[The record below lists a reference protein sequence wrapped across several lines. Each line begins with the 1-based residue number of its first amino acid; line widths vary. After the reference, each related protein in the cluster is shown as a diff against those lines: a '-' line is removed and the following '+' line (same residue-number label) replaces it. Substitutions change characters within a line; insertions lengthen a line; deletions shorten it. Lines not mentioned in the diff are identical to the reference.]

1 MGINSEFS
9 GARKRIWRRSGQ
21 SQAGVVASPKTSSG
35 ALSSSEVQQHGVD
48 VGGSRPRPAPEVATS
63 RPVSCPGPHAIPRD
77 DVEYRRLRN
86 CVKEMRAA
94 DLAVG
99 QVGRAY
105 VNYMKLRGECSELC
119 KSLAD
124 FRLGPI
130 GPLPFELT
138 RSPPNPRSVS
148 TGAEGLFGTVGQPP
162 LITLPSTESTDDS
175 RSLPGRY
182 LRNRYLE
189 AINDWKSCQENLL
202 EALRASLL
210 QVYHKVDPSVTY
222 RGFELLCANENAR
235 KFAIN
240 QIQDASL
247 SPEMKNIHLSLF
259 DAPTTS
265 PAGASLTGYEV
276 RFSNYDLVLSDLNET
291 RCLLKAAESGVF
303 PKAAIQECVISQRGD
318 AILEFANTDA
328 ENFPAYRFRVSSHML
343 AETSPVFARM
353 FGLHSSGGTLDADYE
368 RVLPPPPARHKCSD
382 GSEVKLYRMPHV
394 ELNTKRA
401 MEIVLHAAHMHS
413 DMIPRDVDFDQFVAI
428 AEVCLRYQCTSPL
441 EVIVEHRWLPQWMYK
456 AVPVGNDIPD
466 GLLTILYAFGARRLF
481 ARVSKTVILNIVDEA
496 DLRPKPWPRA
506 VKDKLWA
513 IREAK
518 MEQVYACCRDT
529 LREYLRPPPPPPH
542 SLTHTDA
549 AAVATVVAEPKG
561 NGGGNG
567 NATTSDRPS
576 VLMLTTTPRCPKG
589 SHACDAASLGWLM
602 MTFAELEVLPH
613 IMGPGQNRGLAAHLP
628 PPPRRSLNQL
638 FDSLRF
644 MASPPLPD
652 HHGGVCDYAS
662 AFRSALNDVY
672 NSVPGLTLYE
682 VSGRHGWGLSS
693 PSRHRQQNHHRQPH
707 DPKQQQH
714 RQPAPEDQMR
724 RPPPALDYCNHH
736 RHAQGRPCLAESS
749 EAVRL
754 RILGMLDDLND
765 LHAAAMV
772 SRSWYDTYK
781 KNELALM
788 RGILRRRTDRLSF
801 GRAHGA
807 VDVDDGGAGAIKD
820 GTVTTS
826 VARRDPTFPV
836 SCFEESDDD
845 DGDDASE
852 SDCCDDAA
860 DGEAAVDESHGN
872 DSGVNIN
879 ALTPTTSEDSGHSSL
894 DAMMTREEAEQIL
907 WPPSIG
913 SSSTMPSPSPPLPI
927 IPTKTSSIMTAAI
940 RGHQLL
946 QRRRRQ
952 QQQQQQQQRAST
964 AADQA
969 SREKFL
975 GGGFAFTEHKTLL
988 PDENKHPRETYERL
1002 IGMPVREPPAGR
1014 CAG

>member
-48 VGGSRPRPAPEVATS
+48 VGGSKPRPAPEVATS
-63 RPVSCPGPHAIPRD
+63 RPVSCPGPNATTAD
-77 DVEYRRLRN
+77 GVEYRRLRN
-86 CVKEMRAA
+86 CVEDMRGA
-94 DLAVG
+94 DLAID

-105 VNYMKLRGECSELC
+105 VNYTKLRGECSELC
-119 KSLAD
+119 KS
-124 FRLGPI
+124 
-130 GPLPFELT
+130 
-138 RSPPNPRSVS
+138 PRSVS
-148 TGAEGLFGTVGQPP
+148 TGADGLLGAVGQLP
-162 LITLPSTESTDDS
+162 LITPPSTDGT
-175 RSLPGRY
+175 RSLPERY
-182 LRNRYLE
+182 LRDRYLE

-202 EALRASLL
+202 EALRAALL
-210 QVYHKVDPSVTY
+210 QVYYKVDPSVTY
-222 RGFELLCANENAR
+222 RGFELLCSNENAR

-247 SPEMKNIHLSLF
+247 SPEMKSIHLSLF
-259 DAPTTS
+259 DVPTTFS
-265 PAGASLTGYEV
+265 ASASLTGYEV
-276 RFSNYDLVLSDLNET
+276 RFSDYDLVLSDLNET
-291 RCLLKAAESGVF
+291 RCLLQAVESGAS
-303 PKAAIQECVISQRGD
+303 PQSAIQEYAISQRGD
-318 AILEFANTDA
+318 AMLEFANTDA
-328 ENFPAYRFRVSSHML
+328 ENFPACRFRVSSHML

-353 FGLHSSGGTLDADYE
+353 FGLHSSGGTLDVGYE
-368 RVLPPPPARHKCSD
+368 QVLPPPPTRHKCSD

-401 MEIVLHAAHMHS
+401 MEIMLHAAHMHS
-413 DMIPRDVDFDQFVAI
+413 DMIPRDVGFDQFVAI

-441 EVIVEHRWLPQWMYK
+441 ELIVEHRWLPQWMHK
-456 AVPVGNDIPD
+456 AVPVDNCVPD

-481 ARVSKTVILNIVDEA
+481 ARVSKTAILNIVDEA
-496 DLRPKPWPRA
+496 DLRAKPWPRA
-506 VKDKLWA
+506 VKDKVWA

-518 MEQVYACCRDT
+518 MEQVYECCRDT

-542 SLTHTDA
+542 SLTHTVA
-549 AAVATVVAEPKG
+549 AAAATVVAEPKG

-567 NATTSDRPS
+567 NSTTSNRSS
-576 VLMLTTTPRCPKG
+576 VLMPITTPRCPKG

-602 MTFAELEVLPH
+602 ITFAELEVLPH
-613 IMGPGQNRGLAAHLP
+613 IMGPGQGRGLTAHLP
-628 PPPRRSLNQL
+628 RPPRRTLNQL

-693 PSRHRQQNHHRQPH
+693 PSRHHQQNHHRHPH
-707 DPKQQQH
+707 DAKQQQH
-714 RQPAPEDQMR
+714 QQPAPEDPMCQ
-724 RPPPALDYCNHH
+724 PPRALGYSHH
-736 RHAQGRPCLAESS
+736 PGHAQGRACLAGSP

-754 RILGMLDDLND
+754 RILGLLDDLND

-781 KNELALM
+781 KNELALI

-801 GRAHGA
+801 GRAQGA
-807 VDVDDGGAGAIKD
+807 VDVDNGGDGAIKD
-820 GTVTTS
+820 GTAATT
-826 VARRDPTFPV
+826 VAVRDPAFPV

-845 DGDDASE
+845 DGDDTSG
-852 SDCCDDAA
+852 SDYCDDAA
-860 DGEAAVDESHGN
+860 DGEAAIDESHGN
-872 DSGVNIN
+872 DSEVNIN
-879 ALTPTTSEDSGHSSL
+879 ALTPTTSEDSRHSSL

-907 WPPSIG
+907 WPPSI
-913 SSSTMPSPSPPLPI
+913 SSSTIPSPSPPLPI
-927 IPTKTSSIMTAAI
+927 TRTKTTPIMTAAI

-952 QQQQQQQQRAST
+952 QQQRSST
-964 AADQA
+964 AAGQE

-975 GGGFAFTEHKTLL
+975 GGGFASTEHKTLL
-988 PDENKHPRETYERL
+988 PGENKHPREMYERL
-1002 IGMPVREPPAGR
+1002 IGMPVRETPTGR

>member
-35 ALSSSEVQQHGVD
+35 ALWPSEVQQHGVD
-48 VGGSRPRPAPEVATS
+48 VGGSKPRPAPEVATS
-63 RPVSCPGPHAIPRD
+63 RPVSCPGPHATTTD
-77 DVEYRRLRN
+77 GVEYRRLRN
-86 CVKEMRAA
+86 CVEDMRDA
-94 DLAVG
+94 DLAVD

-105 VNYMKLRGECSELC
+105 VNYTKLRGECSELC
-119 KSLAD
+119 KSLVD
-124 FRLGPI
+124 FCLGPI
-130 GPLPFELT
+130 GLLPLDLT
-138 RSPPNPRSVS
+138 RSPLSPRSVS
-148 TGAEGLFGTVGQPP
+148 TGADGLLDTVGQPP
-162 LITLPSTESTDDS
+162 LITLPSTGSTDGS

-182 LRNRYLE
+182 LRDRYLD

-210 QVYHKVDPSVTY
+210 QVYHKVDPSVTHK
-222 RGFELLCANENAR
+222 GFELLCANENAR

-240 QIQDASL
+240 QIQDSSL
-247 SPEMKNIHLSLF
+247 SPEMKSIHLSLF
-259 DAPTTS
+259 DVPTTS

-291 RCLLKAAESGVF
+291 RCLLQATESGVS
-303 PKAAIQECVISQRGD
+303 PQGAIQECVISQRGD
-318 AILEFANTDA
+318 AMLEFANMDV
-328 ENFPAYRFRVSSHML
+328 ENVPAYRFRVSSHML

-353 FGLHSSGGTLDADYE
+353 FGLHSSGGTLDAGYE
-368 RVLPPPPARHKCSD
+368 QVLPPPPTRHKYSD

-401 MEIVLHAAHMHS
+401 MEIMLHAAHMHS
-413 DMIPRDVDFDQFVAI
+413 DMIPRDVDFDLFVAI

-441 EVIVEHRWLPQWMYK
+441 ELIVEHRWLPKWMHK
-456 AVPVGNDIPD
+456 AVPVDGPVPD

-481 ARVSKTVILNIVDEA
+481 PRVCKIAILNIVDEA
-496 DLRPKPWPRA
+496 DLRAKPWPRA

-518 MEQVYACCRDT
+518 MEQVYACCRDI

-542 SLTHTDA
+542 ALTHTDA
-549 AAVATVVAEPKG
+549 TAAATVVAEPKG
-561 NGGGNG
+561 SRSRGRGRG
-567 NATTSDRPS
+567 NATTSNRS
-576 VLMLTTTPRCPKG
+576 SILMPTTTPRCPKG

-602 MTFAELEVLPH
+602 MIFAEVGVLPH
-613 IMGPGQNRGLAAHLP
+613 IMGPGQDRGLAAHLP

-638 FDSLRF
+638 IDSLRF

-682 VSGRHGWGLSS
+682 ASGRHGWALSS
-693 PSRHRQQNHHRQPH
+693 PSRHHQHNQHCHSR
-707 DPKQQQH
+707 DAKQQHQ
-714 RQPAPEDQMR
+714 QPAPEDQIR
-724 RPPPALDYCNHH
+724 GPLRAPDYSHHH
-736 RHAQGRPCLAESS
+736 RHAQGGACLAGTP

-754 RILGMLDDLND
+754 RILGLLDDLND

-781 KNELALM
+781 KNELPLI

-801 GRAHGA
+801 GRAQEA
-807 VDVDDGGAGAIKD
+807 VDVDDGGGGAIKD
-820 GTVTTS
+820 GTAATS
-826 VARRDPTFPV
+826 AAGRGPVFPV

-845 DGDDASE
+845 DGDDASG
-852 SDCCDDAA
+852 SDYCDDAA
-860 DGEAAVDESHGN
+860 DGEAAVGESHGN
-872 DSGVNIN
+872 DSEISIN

-894 DAMMTREEAEQIL
+894 DVIMTREEAEKVL
-907 WPPSIG
+907 WSPSI
-913 SSSTMPSPSPPLPI
+913 SSSTIPSPSPPVPILP
-927 IPTKTSSIMTAAI
+927 PKTTSIMTAAI

-946 QRRRRQ
+946 QRRGRR
-952 QQQQQQQQRAST
+952 QQQQQQRAST
-964 AADQA
+964 SAGQA
-969 SREKFL
+969 SGEKFL
-975 GGGFAFTEHKTLL
+975 SGGFAFTEHKVLL
-988 PDENKHPRETYERL
+988 PGENKHPRETYERL

-1014 CAG
+1014 CAE